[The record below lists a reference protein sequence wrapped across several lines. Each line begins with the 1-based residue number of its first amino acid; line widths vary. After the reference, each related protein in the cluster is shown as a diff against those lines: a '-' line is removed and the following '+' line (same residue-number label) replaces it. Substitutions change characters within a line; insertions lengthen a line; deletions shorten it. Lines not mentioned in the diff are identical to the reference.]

1 MISTAN
7 KINFRA
13 ADRHLDTLI
22 EMTLI
27 SATKIVNFKETINA
41 SLVTEL
47 ILMTAILGLIVPRFS
62 TMTVIMIAG
71 RNVKALIITEK
82 MIIKDKIEV
91 VVKAVVEVIKEVM
104 IIIISVFR
112 SVFLCMKNL
121 QVNVKVL

>member
-1 MISTAN
+1 
-7 KINFRA
+7 
-13 ADRHLDTLI
+13 
-22 EMTLI
+22 MTLI